1 MKGISR
7 CQMNQLMAIPEVH
20 EIIEAKFVELRLIFK
35 DKLEKSQGH
44 EQKPEEP
51 RTSNIIRFPQPHQ
64 KILDK
69 DENTATTSN
78 AANNTDGTNKTNSD
92 SSGAAIIKIVDAS
105 GYRYTAEEEQV
116 KIFMDYFSS
125 HRLLRRA
132 ILDEF
137 FLRILPYSNIMVK

>member
-7 CQMNQLMAIPEVH
+7 CQINQLMSIPEVQ

-35 DKLEKSQGH
+35 DKLKQGPEQEK
-44 EQKPEEP
+44 KAEESK
-51 RTSNIIRFPQPHQ
+51 TSNIIRFPRPH
-64 KILDK
+64 KKKLEK
-69 DENTATTSN
+69 NTCTISST
-78 AANNTDGTNKTNSD
+78 ANNVDGITGKDSD
-92 SSGAAIIKIVDAS
+92 SNGAPIIKIVDAS
-105 GYRYTAEEEQV
+105 GYRYTPEEEQV
-116 KIFMDYFSS
+116 KIFMDYFSN

>member
-7 CQMNQLMAIPEVH
+7 CQMNQLMTIPEVQQ
-20 EIIEAKFVELRLIFK
+20 IIDAKLVELRLVFK
-35 DKLEKSQGH
+35 NKLKPDPQQ
-44 EQKPEEP
+44 EQNPEEP
-51 RTSNIIRFPQPHQ
+51 KTSNIIRFPRSQQ
-64 KILDK
+64 KDL
-69 DENTATTSN
+69 DENASTMYGAVNDNDRTKG
-78 AANNTDGTNKTNSD
+78 TDSD

-105 GYRYTAEEEQV
+105 GYRCTPEEEQV
-116 KIFMDYFSS
+116 KIFMDYFNN

>member
-7 CQMNQLMAIPEVH
+7 CQINQLMAIPEVQQ
-20 EIIEAKFVELRLIFK
+20 IIEAKFVELRLIFK
-35 DKLEKSQGH
+35 DKLKKGPEY

-51 RTSNIIRFPQPHQ
+51 KTSNIIRFPRPHQ
-64 KILDK
+64 KTL
-69 DENTATTSN
+69 DENTATITN
-78 AANNTDGTNKTNSD
+78 AANNTDGNNKANSD

-105 GYRYTAEEEQV
+105 GYRYTPEEEQV
-116 KIFMDYFSS
+116 KIFMDYFSN

>member
-7 CQMNQLMAIPEVH
+7 CLINQLMSLPEVQQ
-20 EIIEAKFVELRLIFK
+20 IIEAKFVELRLIFK
-35 DKLEKSQGH
+35 NKLEKSQKH

-51 RTSNIIRFPQPHQ
+51 KTSNIIRFPRLHQ
-64 KILDK
+64 KILDE
-69 DENTATTSN
+69 DENKATMTN
-78 AANNTDGTNKTNSD
+78 AANNTDGSNKTDSD

-105 GYRYTAEEEQV
+105 GYRYTTEEEQV
-116 KIFMDYFSS
+116 KIFMDYFSN

>member
-7 CQMNQLMAIPEVH
+7 CQMNQLMTIPEVQQ
-20 EIIEAKFVELRLIFK
+20 IIEAKFVELRLIFK
-35 DKLEKSQGH
+35 NKLKQGPQQ
-44 EQKPEEP
+44 EQNPEEP
-51 RTSNIIRFPQPHQ
+51 KASNIIKFPRSHQ
-64 KILDK
+64 KNF
-69 DENTATTSN
+69 DENPSTRSS
-78 AANNTDGTNKTNSD
+78 AANHNDETNTADSD

-105 GYRYTAEEEQV
+105 GYRYTPEEEQI
-116 KIFMDYFSS
+116 KIFMDYFNN

>member
-7 CQMNQLMAIPEVH
+7 CQMNQLMTIPEVQQ
-20 EIIEAKFVELRLIFK
+20 IIEAKFVELRLIFK
-35 DKLEKSQGH
+35 NKLKPGPQQ
-44 EQKPEEP
+44 EQNPEEP
-51 RTSNIIRFPQPHQ
+51 KASNIIRLPRRNQQ
-64 KILDK
+64 NL
-69 DENTATTSN
+69 DENPSTIN
-78 AANNTDGTNKTNSD
+78 CAANNSDGTYRTDSD

-105 GYRYTAEEEQV
+105 GFRCTPEEEQV
-116 KIFMDYFSS
+116 KIFMDYFNN

>member
-7 CQMNQLMAIPEVH
+7 CQMNQLMTIPEVQQ
-20 EIIEAKFVELRLIFK
+20 IIEAKFVELRLIFK
-35 DKLEKSQGH
+35 NKLKQGPQQ
-44 EQKPEEP
+44 EQNPEEP
-51 RTSNIIRFPQPHQ
+51 KASNIIKFPRSHQ
-64 KILDK
+64 KNF
-69 DENTATTSN
+69 DENPSTRSS
-78 AANNTDGTNKTNSD
+78 AANHNDETNTTDSD

-105 GYRYTAEEEQV
+105 GYRYTPEEEQI
-116 KIFMDYFSS
+116 KIFMDYFNN

>member
-7 CQMNQLMAIPEVH
+7 CQMNQLMTIPEVQQ
-20 EIIEAKFVELRLIFK
+20 IIEAKFVELRLIFK
-35 DKLEKSQGH
+35 NKLKQGPQQ
-44 EQKPEEP
+44 EQNPEEP
-51 RTSNIIRFPQPHQ
+51 KASNMIKFPRSHQ
-64 KILDK
+64 KNF
-69 DENTATTSN
+69 DENPSTRSS
-78 AANNTDGTNKTNSD
+78 AANHNDETNTTDSD

-105 GYRYTAEEEQV
+105 GYRYTPEEEQI
-116 KIFMDYFSS
+116 KIFMDYFNN

>member
-7 CQMNQLMAIPEVH
+7 CQINQLMTIPEVQQ
-20 EIIEAKFVELRLIFK
+20 IIEAKFVELRLIFK
-35 DKLEKSQGH
+35 DKLKKGQEQ
-44 EQKPEEP
+44 EQKPEGP
-51 RTSNIIRFPQPHQ
+51 KTSNIIRFPQPHQ
-64 KILDK
+64 KIFEE
-69 DENTATTSN
+69 DENPATITN
-78 AANNTDGTNKTNSD
+78 TANNTDGTNRTDND

-116 KIFMDYFSS
+116 KIFMDYFSN

-132 ILDEF
+132 VLDEF

>member
-7 CQMNQLMAIPEVH
+7 CQMNQLMSIPEVQQ
-20 EIIEAKFVELRLIFK
+20 IIEAKFVELRLIFK
-35 DKLEKSQGH
+35 DKLGKSQEH
-44 EQKPEEP
+44 EQKPEAP
-51 RTSNIIRFPQPHQ
+51 KTSNIIRFPRPHQ
-64 KILDK
+64 KILDE
-69 DENTATTSN
+69 DENTATITN
-78 AANNTDGTNKTNSD
+78 PANNTDGTNKTGSD
-92 SSGAAIIKIVDAS
+92 GGGAAIIKIVDAS

-116 KIFMDYFSS
+116 KIFMDYFSN

>member
-7 CQMNQLMAIPEVH
+7 CQINQLMTIPEVQQ
-20 EIIEAKFVELRLIFK
+20 IIEAKFVELRLVFK
-35 DKLEKSQGH
+35 NKLNQSQQQG
-44 EQKPEEP
+44 QNPEEA
-51 RTSNIIRFPQPHQ
+51 TISNIIRFPRSHQ
-64 KILDK
+64 KNL
-69 DENTATTSN
+69 DENASGISSTV
-78 AANNTDGTNKTNSD
+78 NNNQETNGTYRD

-105 GYRYTAEEEQV
+105 GYRCTPEEEQV
-116 KIFMDYFSS
+116 KIFMDYFNN

>member
-7 CQMNQLMAIPEVH
+7 CQMNQLMAIPEVQQ
-20 EIIEAKFVELRLIFK
+20 IIEAKFVELRLIFK
-35 DKLEKSQGH
+35 DKLKQYP
-44 EQKPEEP
+44 EQEQNQEEP
-51 RTSNIIRFPQPHQ
+51 KSSNIIRFPLPH
-64 KILDK
+64 KKNL
-69 DENTATTSN
+69 DENTSTIINT
-78 AANNTDGTNKTNSD
+78 ANNIDGTNGTDSD

-105 GYRYTAEEEQV
+105 GYRYTPEEEQV
-116 KIFMDYFSS
+116 KIFMDYFNN

>member
-1 MKGISR
+1 
-7 CQMNQLMAIPEVH
+7 MAIPEVQQ
-20 EIIEAKFVELRLIFK
+20 IIDAKFVELRLIFK
-35 DKLEKSQGH
+35 DKLKQGP
-44 EQKPEEP
+44 EQEQNPEEP
-51 RTSNIIRFPQPHQ
+51 KTCNIIRFPLPLE
-64 KILDK
+64 KNLDERTSTTANHI
-69 DENTATTSN
+69 DE
-78 AANNTDGTNKTNSD
+78 TNRTD

-105 GYRYTAEEEQV
+105 GYRYTPEEEQV